1 MIIKQISLAFRFIFK
16 RLGFASINIVGLA
29 LGISSCL
36 FITSYVKH
44 HKSFD
49 KQVPFPERTYR
60 VTYQRWTENGDRV
73 EFASASPTIG
83 PSIKQ
88 IVPEVESF
96 GRAYKVGGVFTQN
109 EHTYEEEMAFYGETN
124 LIDILGFNLTQGQK
138 AGCLDQPNQVV
149 LSQKVAHKFFGDQ
162 NPIGQTLKWNGR
174 TNLEVTGV
182 FENLP
187 SNVHFKPD
195 LFVSMATWI
204 QRTPQLFES
213 GWYYSGFY
221 TYVILKEGVDPKQID
236 KKVEEYIEREF
247 GETLREY
254 KTGLSFK
261 LQPLLDIHL
270 NSHFMHELELNSDE
284 TSIILLEII
293 AWFILLV
300 AWVNFFNISTISSLK
315 RIKEIGIRKVNGA
328 SRTQLATQL
337 LLESALIN
345 ILAILMA
352 IMFFEVGYSGFAN
365 LSGLPVESN
374 YISQSWFYQIL
385 ILALLIGTLSAGIYS
400 ITSIGGDTLVGSLKG
415 LIIGSKNNIL
425 LKKSLVTFQ
434 FAIAIAL
441 LAGTVGVFKQFNFM
455 QNQNL
460 GFTLNNMLVVK
471 VPMVGDSTLQGRF
484 WVFEEQAQKLPT
496 IDGIA
501 YSSIIPGKPNMF
513 NRGGIYRFGDDP
525 NNGKNMRLTEIDAN
539 FPKVY
544 GIQLIAGDG
553 FTGNPNEDVN
563 SVMLNLR
570 GAEWLNYSSPEEAI
584 GTQIV
589 LEGRPKTVVGILF
602 DFNQLSPKEEIEP
615 QIFRYPERYQ
625 GYFTLK
631 INSEKTSEVLSQIE
645 LIYRSIFPGN
655 PFDYFY
661 LDQYYKDQYKHDKRF
676 GMVFLLFS
684 LLSIAIT
691 VLGLMSLSAYSAE
704 QRKREVGIRKVLGAS
719 PQSIIQLLF
728 RDYLAL
734 WIIAGTISVPVVWYF
749 LNQWLTG
756 YAKRIDVSASIFIVP
771 LLVVLAVSIATVLSQ
786 SIKAANMNPVES
798 IKQE

>member
-1 MIIKQISLAFRFIFK
+1 MAFKQISLAFRFIFK

-49 KQVPFPERTYR
+49 KQAPFPERTYR

-88 IVPEVESF
+88 IIPEAESF
-96 GRAYKVGGVFTQN
+96 GRAFKVGGVFAHN

-138 AGCLDQPNQVV
+138 MGCLDQPNQVV

-182 FENLP
+182 YTDLP

-204 QRTPQLFES
+204 QRTPQLFEG
-213 GWYYSGFY
+213 GWYNSGFY
-221 TYVILKEGVDPKQID
+221 TYVVLEEGTNPKMVD
-236 KKVEEYIEREF
+236 KKIEEFIEKEF

-270 NSHFMHELELNSDE
+270 NSHFMHELELNSDKS
-284 TSIILLEII
+284 SIILLQII

-300 AWVNFFNISTISSLK
+300 AWVNFFNLSTISSLK

-328 SRTQLATQL
+328 NRLQLTLQL

-345 ILAILMA
+345 IIAILLA
-352 IMFFEVGYSGFAN
+352 FTFFEIGYSVFAN
-365 LSGLPVESN
+365 IAGLPTTSN
-374 YISQSWFYQIL
+374 YLTQEWFYTIL
-385 ILALLIGTLSAGIYS
+385 GLAFVIGTISAGIYS
-400 ITSIGGDTLVGSLKG
+400 ISSIGADTLVASLKG
-415 LIIGSKNNIL
+415 IIVGTKNNII

-434 FAIAIAL
+434 FSIAIAL
-441 LAGTVGVFKQFNFM
+441 LAGTIGVYRQFSYM
-455 QNQNL
+455 QSQSL
-460 GFTLNNMLVVK
+460 GFTLDNLLVVK
-471 VPMVGDSTLQGRF
+471 VPMVGDSTLQSRF
-484 WVFEEQAQKLPT
+484 WVFEELANQLSSV
-496 IDGIA
+496 GGVA

-513 NRGGIYRFGDDP
+513 NRGGIHRYGDDP

-539 FPKVY
+539 FVKVF
-544 GIQLIAGDG
+544 GIQLIAGNG
-553 FTGNPNEDVN
+553 FTGNPTEDAN
-563 SVMLNLR
+563 NVMLNLK
-570 GAEWLNYSSPEEAI
+570 GAEWLNFKNAEEAI
-584 GTQIV
+584 GSQIV

-615 QIFRYPERYQ
+615 QIFRFPERYQ
-625 GYFTLK
+625 GYFTVRL
-631 INSEKTSEVLSQIE
+631 NSDPNSDLIEKVKSIYTSV
-645 LIYRSIFPGN
+645 FPGN
-655 PFDYFY
+655 PFDYFF
-661 LDQYYKDQYKHDKRF
+661 LDQFYGDQYKHDKRF

-684 LLSIAIT
+684 LLSVFVT

-704 QRKREVGIRKVLGAS
+704 QRKREIGIRKVLGAS
-719 PQSIIQLLF
+719 PQSILQLLF
-728 RDYLAL
+728 RDYLLL
-734 WIIAGTISVPVVWYF
+734 WIIASSIAIPVVWHF
-749 LNQWLTG
+749 LNEWLNG
-756 YAKRIDVSASIFIVP
+756 YAKRIDVSVSIFITP
-771 LLVVLAVSIATVLSQ
+771 LLVVLAVSIVTVLSQ